1 MGVKER
7 HDRQRD
13 AVRQA
18 ILQAAR
24 ELFVADGYLHVSLR
38 KIAERVE
45 YSPAAIYGYF
55 ESKDDIFL
63 ALGEEG
69 FRLLF
74 ARIER
79 QPPPSENPLDAVR
92 HICWSLYEFSKEHP
106 EYFALLFLE
115 RAVPR
120 ISRDWQR
127 FGFVCQM
134 RDRAHDIVR
143 RCVAAGDLPPHTDP
157 AAVFRLLVTGMK
169 GVAGMRL
176 SDRLAPG
183 EDADALARDML
194 ETLIAGLRSGRRLLF
209 EDRMSE
215 SDAVVASGEGA
226 AAAAAVAT
234 ERVGR
239 RT

>member
-1 MGVKER
+1 MGVEGR
-7 HDRQRD
+7 PDRQRD

-24 ELFVADGYLHVSLR
+24 ELFVADGHLPVSLR

-106 EYFALLFLE
+106 EYLRRRFLE
-115 RAVPR
+115 L
-120 ISRDWQR
+120 
-127 FGFVCQM
+127 G
-134 RDRAHDIVR
+134 
-143 RCVAAGDLPPHTDP
+143 GP
-157 AAVFRLLVTGMK
+157 AT
-169 GVAGMRL
+169 
-176 SDRLAPG
+176 AP
-183 EDADALARDML
+183 A
-194 ETLIAGLRSGRRLLF
+194 
-209 EDRMSE
+209 
-215 SDAVVASGEGA
+215 
-226 AAAAAVAT
+226 
-234 ERVGR
+234 
-239 RT
+239 